1 MNPIYRRLRE
11 QAARARGALRGA
23 AGWRRPRSRTQV
35 IVAALA
41 VTVLAVGVGVVWG
54 IAGATDQRVGTA
66 REPLGDPQSPPGGT
80 TGGALDGLSS
90 PGAVTGGGDPSG
102 GSGSGLGA
110 GSGSGTGP
118 GGGPGSSGGGGP
130 GNRPPVIEDPG
141 LSSDGL
147 ILTVAPTVSD
157 PDGDQVRVEVTAD
170 GQPVGMSGDPP
181 RGTVAYPYQTYG
193 AEPEAS
199 VTIVVTDAGGASAQE
214 TVSHQLRAVTTVTL
228 QDVRFTLSQPNNCFG
243 DVRARRLVG
252 TLILSGPVR
261 ETVSFNEELRL
272 DRTAVTLLDSREGTG
287 SGAPAES
294 VILSADLAGQRDTH
308 DETHRDRRTVFKAMF
323 TATDGCR
330 GLLSYSIAFQ
340 RR

>member
-1 MNPIYRRLRE
+1 
-11 QAARARGALRGA
+11 
-23 AGWRRPRSRTQV
+23 V

-66 REPLGDPQSPPGGT
+66 GEPLGDPQSPPGGT

-102 GSGSGLGA
+102 GSGLGA